1 MKKRIMRIIVLLFAI
16 FILSILSINVFAACG
31 CASKKVTPQQT
42 ATQQVQ
48 AAAQPAIQ
56 GKAVQEIQPVN
67 ISQQTE
73 EKKPDTKT
81 LQKYT
86 GYLYYLFSFLIR

>member
-1 MKKRIMRIIVLLFAI
+1 MKKRIIVLLFAI

-31 CASKKVTPQQT
+31 CASRKTAQT
-42 ATQQVQ
+42 APQQVQ
-48 AAAQPAIQ
+48 ATQPAIQ
-56 GKAVQEIQPVN
+56 AKVVQEIQPVN